1 MGIIRLNMSAEM
13 KLRGFSRR
21 TIDIY
26 THYAYEYTKYYN
38 KSPLQTNKEELKAFL
53 YNLVEQGKSPFTV
66 HLYCASLKFLF
77 SMNDKYELVQAI
89 PKIKL
94 PQRLPTVLN
103 VEEVQLILN
112 SFSSLRM
119 KLLFTLIYSAG
130 LRISEAVRLRKED
143 FDFVRDVI
151 HIKSSKG
158 NKDRIT
164 ILSCKAKQ
172 LLFRYLKK
180 NSIES
185 LLFHTRKDKNKN
197 IPIRYIQFLFSK
209 AVKKTSLLKKVH
221 VHTLRHS
228 FATHLLEKNVNI
240 FYIMK
245 LLGHSSIN
253 STIIYL
259 HMQNLKSLSISSP
272 LDSYGIILS
281 PTSDEQQTEFDFS
294 LAS

>member
-1 MGIIRLNMSAEM
+1 MIAEM
-13 KLRGFSRR
+13 KLRGLSER
-21 TIDIY
+21 TIKIY
-26 THYAYEYTKYYN
+26 TQYAYEYAKYYN
-38 KSPLQTNKEELKAFL
+38 KSPLQTNKDELKAFL
-53 YNLVEQGKSPFTV
+53 YDLVGKGKSPFTI

-77 SMNDKYELVQAI
+77 SMNEKYELVRAI

-103 VEEVQLILN
+103 VEEVQIILN
-112 SFSSLRM
+112 TFSSLKM

-130 LRISEAVRLRKED
+130 LRISEVVRLRKED
-143 FDFVRDVI
+143 FDLARDVI
-151 HIKSSKG
+151 HIQSSKG

-164 ILSCKAKQ
+164 ILSSKAKR
-172 LLFRYLKK
+172 LLLKYLKK
-180 NSIES
+180 NSVES
-185 LLFHTRKDKNKN
+185 LLFYTKKDKKKSL
-197 IPIRYIQFLFSK
+197 PIRYIQFLFCE

-245 LLGHSSIN
+245 LLGHSSIS

-259 HMQNLKSLSISSP
+259 HMQNLKSLNISSP
-272 LDSYGIILS
+272 LDSYDIILS

-294 LAS
+294 IAS